1 MKYCRLEKE
10 SVMLNRPMAS
20 VIEWVTRTD
29 YLIKAVA
36 ISSIAV
42 PAFFATVTLFST
54 VTMLSMG
61 AQAQDLTGKDIAELV
76 DQADSGW
83 QDEEARALMTL
94 YAADGRSVSRRLR
107 SRSLEVS
114 NDGNRNLV
122 IFDQPLDVKGTV
134 FLTHTHDAGNDD
146 QWLFLPAIKRI
157 KRISSSNRSGP
168 FMGSEF
174 AYEDISSEEVSRYRY
189 DGLHSGLCS
198 GEQITEGQAKD
209 SSAGLQC
216 YIYNRYPVDK
226 SSGYTRQIMYVDKEH
241 YRIMRVDYF
250 DRKNSLQKTLKR
262 EQYLQVGKFWRAK
275 HWVMQ
280 NHLNNK
286 KTIVEWGDWKFTSG
300 FGKRDFEKSALDS
313 YR

>member
-1 MKYCRLEKE
+1 MF
-10 SVMLNRPMAS
+10 NRPMDY
-20 VIEWVTRTD
+20 VIEWVTRVA
-29 YLIKAVA
+29 YLIKGAV
-36 ISSIAV
+36 V
-42 PAFFATVTLFST
+42 FAFFVTAAVFST
-54 VTMLSMG
+54 VAMLSSG
-61 AQAQDLTGKDIAELV
+61 AQAQELSGKKIAKLV

-107 SRSLEVS
+107 SRSLEVA

-146 QWLFLPAIKRI
+146 QWLYLPAIKRT

-198 GEQITEGQAKD
+198 GEQTTEGKVEGNN
-209 SSAGLQC
+209 SGLQC

-226 SSGYTRQIMYVDKEH
+226 SSGYTRQIMHVDKEH

-262 EQYLQVGKFWRAK
+262 EKYRQVGQFWRAK

-286 KTIVEWGDWKFTSG
+286 KTIVEWGDWQFSSG

>member
-1 MKYCRLEKE
+1 MFNHSKTA
-10 SVMLNRPMAS
+10 VN
-20 VIEWVTRTD
+20 EWATRTLYWVKD
-29 YLIKAVA
+29 TVFPALLFCPLFAVA
-36 ISSIAV
+36 A
-42 PAFFATVTLFST
+42 
-54 VTMLSMG
+54 MLSMG
-61 AQAQDLTGKDIAELV
+61 AEAQELSGKDIAELV

-83 QDEEARALMTL
+83 QDEESKALMTL
-94 YAADGRSVSRRLR
+94 YAANGRSVSRRLR
-107 SRSLEVS
+107 SRSLEVA

-157 KRISSSNRSGP
+157 KRIASSNRSGP

-174 AYEDISSEEVSRYRY
+174 AYEDISSEEVSKYSY

-198 GEQITEGQAKD
+198 GQQITAEQAVEEQGAS

-226 SSGYTRQIMYVDKEH
+226 SSGYTRQIMYVDKTH

-262 EQYLQVGKFWRAK
+262 DQYLQVGKFWRAK

-286 KTIVEWGDWKFTSG
+286 KTIVEWGDWQFASG